1 MQLGEWLGLAGLLA
15 TNVGTAIGIYKYFN
29 SKVDRVYER
38 FDEYKKIIKSEFV
51 QKDLCKVMHENSS
64 SNLNGLE
71 KRLGDRI
78 ENLEKTVADN
88 FKVVMDQLLKK

>member
-1 MQLGEWLGLAGLLA
+1 MQLGEWIGLASLLV

-38 FDEYKKIIKSEFV
+38 FDEFKKTIKVEFV
-51 QKDLCKVMHENSS
+51 QKELCKIMHENSS

-71 KRLGDRI
+71 KRITDSVGK
-78 ENLEKTVADN
+78 LEKKVDDN
-88 FKVVMDQLLKK
+88 FKVVIDLMKK